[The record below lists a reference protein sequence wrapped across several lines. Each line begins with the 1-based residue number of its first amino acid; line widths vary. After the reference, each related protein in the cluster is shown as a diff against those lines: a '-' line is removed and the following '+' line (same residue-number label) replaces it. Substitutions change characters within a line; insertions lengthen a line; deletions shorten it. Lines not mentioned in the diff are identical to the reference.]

1 MFEARDK
8 GSEFLDR
15 PDCDPALAAA
25 SYRFMET
32 VNSRFGGLQLVL
44 RFLAAETAGR
54 QVATPLRI
62 LDIGSGSCDVPL
74 ALSQWARMHDLPM
87 HFTCLEMADH
97 AVAIARR
104 RLARA
109 RDPAVELLQEDVFR
123 HEPVEPYH
131 CAVASMCFHHFSDSQ
146 ILALIQQL
154 RGYVLD
160 SVMINDLRRSPI
172 ASIAASLLLAGTRA
186 PAGVRHDAMLS
197 IRRGFRVNELSSLLE
212 QLENLTVSVTSA
224 PWFRIAAIVRF
235 TTGEHS

>member
-1 MFEARDK
+1 MTQSLKF
-8 GSEFLDR
+8 S
-15 PDCDPALAAA
+15 LAAN
-25 SYRFMET
+25 YDPE
-32 VNSRFGGLQLVL
+32 LVPK
-44 RFLAAETAGR
+44 LAAD
-54 QVATPLRI
+54 P
-62 LDIGSGSCDVPL
+62 
-74 ALSQWARMHDLPM
+74 
-87 HFTCLEMADH
+87 
-97 AVAIARR
+97 VAIARR

-109 RDPAVELLQEDVFR
+109 RDPAVELLQENVYR

-154 RGYVLD
+154 RGFVLD